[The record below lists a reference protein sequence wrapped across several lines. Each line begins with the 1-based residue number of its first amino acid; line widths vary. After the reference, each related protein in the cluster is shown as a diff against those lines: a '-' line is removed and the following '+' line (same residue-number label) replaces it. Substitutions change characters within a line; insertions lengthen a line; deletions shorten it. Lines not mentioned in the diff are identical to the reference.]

1 MGKIYNRINM
11 SEKWS
16 KAFGFLLIVLAFSFT
31 TESAFSQNAALVVNA
46 STTDGND
53 TVNDTVDYEVSIRN
67 TGNVILTS
75 VNLTNTLGV
84 ALTLS
89 GGDIANPGVL
99 DPDEIWKYT
108 GVYTNPS
115 GAAVNNTFS
124 LTTAE
129 ITTPITYAH
138 IEAVHEDDYSS
149 VTIVAC
155 SVIIANDDDFS
166 GTNINTFLGG
176 VAGNAITNNDT
187 LNGVPVAAGDLNIT
201 TTANPENITVGADGS
216 VNVPVNTPAGN
227 YTITYQICEKIN
239 PTNCDDGEIDVTV
252 YLPPSIADVN
262 ESTPENVAITETPV
276 LTGTPIGTPTYTI
289 TGGEDQGLFTIDA
302 ATGAVTLPG
311 QDFEN
316 PADANGDNVYEV
328 EVTVTDADGNTDKAT
343 VAITVTDVVETAA
356 ITLADVNEST
366 PENVAITETPV
377 LTGTPIGTPTY
388 TITGGEDQGL
398 FTIDAAT
405 GAVTLPGQDFENP
418 ADANGDNVYEVEVTV
433 TDADGNT
440 DKATVA
446 ITVTDVVETAAI
458 TLADVNESTPENVA
472 ITETPALG
480 GATPIGV
487 VTYTITGGEDQGLF
501 TIDTATGAV
510 TLPGQDFENPADAN
524 GDNVYEVEVTVTDA
538 DGNTDKA
545 TVAITVTDVVETA
558 AITLADVNESTPE
571 NVAITETPALGGAT
585 PIGVVTYTITGGE
598 DQGLFTIDAATGA
611 VTLPGQD
618 FENPADANGDN
629 VYEVEVTVTD
639 ADGNTDKATV
649 AITVTD
655 VVETAA
661 ITLADVNESTP
672 ENVAITET
680 PALGGATPIGV
691 VTYTITGGEDQ
702 GLFTIDAATGA
713 VTLPGQDF
721 ENPADANGDNVYEVE
736 VTVTDADGNTDK
748 ATVAITVTD
757 VVETAAITLADVNES
772 TPENVAI
779 TETPALGGATPI
791 GVVTYTI
798 TGGEDQGLFTIDAAT
813 GAVTL
818 PGQDFENPADANG
831 DNVYEVEVTVTDADG
846 NTDKATV
853 AITVT
858 DVVET
863 AAITL
868 ADVNESTPENVAITE
883 TPALGGATPIGV
895 VTYTITGGEDQGLFT
910 IDAATGAVT
919 LPGQDFE
926 NPADA
931 NGDNVYEVEVTVTD
945 ADGNTDKAT
954 VAITVTDVVET
965 AAITL
970 ADVNESTPENVAIT
984 ETPALGGATPI
995 GVVTYTITGGEDQ
1008 GLFTIDA
1015 ATGAVTLP
1023 GQDFENPADA
1033 NGDNVYEVEVTV
1045 TDADGN
1051 TDKATVAI
1059 TVTDVVETA
1068 AITLAD
1074 VNESTP
1080 ENVAITETPALGGAT
1095 PIGVVTYTITGGED
1109 QGLFTIDA
1117 ATGAVTLPG
1126 QDFENPA
1133 DANGDNV
1140 YEVEV
1145 TVTDADGNTDKA
1157 TVAITVTD
1165 VVETAAITLAD
1176 VNESTP
1182 ENVAITE
1189 TPALGGATP
1198 IGVVTYTITGGEDQG
1213 LFTIDAATGAVTL
1226 PGQDFEN
1233 PADANGDNVYEVEVT
1248 VTDADGNTDKAT
1260 VAITVTDVVE
1270 TAAITLAD
1278 VNESTPENVAITETP
1293 ALGGATPIGVV
1304 TYTIT
1309 GGEDQ
1314 GLFTIDA
1321 ATGAVTLPGQDFEN
1335 PADANGD
1342 NVYEVEVTVTDAD
1355 GNTDKATV
1363 AITVTDVVE
1372 TAAITL
1378 ADVNESTPENV
1389 AITETPALGGATPI
1403 GVVTYTI
1410 TGGED
1415 QGLFTID
1422 AATGAVTLPGQDFEN
1437 PADANGDNVYEVEVT
1452 VTDADGNTDK
1462 ATVAITV
1469 TDVVETAAITLADV
1483 NESTPENV
1491 AITETPVLTGT
1502 PIGTP
1507 TYTITGGEDQGLFTI
1522 DAATG
1527 AVTLPG
1533 QDFENP
1539 ADANGDNVY
1548 EVEVTVTDA
1557 DGNTDKATVAITVT
1571 DVVETA
1577 AITLAD
1583 VNESTPENVAITET
1597 PALGGATPIGVVT
1610 YTITGGEDQGLFTID
1625 AATGAVTLPGQDFEN
1640 PADANGDNV
1649 YEVEVTVTDADG
1661 NTDKATVA
1669 ITVTDVVETAAIT
1682 LADVNESTP
1691 ENVAITETPAL
1702 GGATPIGV
1710 VTYTITGGEDQGLFT
1725 IDAATG
1731 AVTLLGQDFENPAD
1745 ANGDN
1750 VYEVE
1755 VTVTDADGNTDK
1767 ATVAITVTDVVETAA
1782 ITLADVNEST
1792 PENVAITETPA
1803 LGGATPI
1810 GVVTYTITGGEDQGL
1825 FTIDAAT
1832 GAVTLPGQDF
1842 ENPADANGDNVY
1854 EVEVTVTDADGN
1866 TDKATVAITVTD
1878 VVETAAITLA
1888 DVNESTPENVAITET
1903 PALGGATPIGVVT
1916 YTITG
1921 GEDQGLFTID
1931 AATGA
1936 VTLPG
1941 QDFENPADANG
1952 DNVYEVEVTVTDA
1965 DGNTDKATVA
1975 ITVTDVVETAAI
1987 TLADVNESTPENVA
2001 ITETPALG
2009 GATPIG
2015 VVTYTITGGEDQ
2027 GLFTIDAATGAV
2039 TLPGQDF
2046 ENPADANGDNVY
2058 EVEVTVT
2065 DADGN
2070 TDKATVAITVTDVV
2084 ETAAITLAD
2093 VNESTPENVAITET
2107 PALGGA
2113 TPIGV
2118 VTYTITGGEDQG
2130 LFTIDAATGAVT
2142 LPGQDF
2148 ENPADAN
2155 GDNVYEVEVTVT
2167 DADGNTDKATVAITV
2182 TDVVETAA
2190 ITLADVNESTPE
2202 NVAIT
2207 ETPALG
2213 GATPIGV
2220 VTYTITGGEDQGLF
2234 TIDAATG
2241 AVTLPGQD
2249 FENPADANGDNV
2261 YEVEVTVTDADGN
2274 TDKATVAITVTDVV
2288 ETAAIT
2294 LADVNESTPENV
2306 AITETPALGG
2316 ATPIGVVTYTITGG
2330 EDQGLFTIDA
2340 ATGAVT
2346 LPGQDFEN
2354 PADANGDNVY
2364 EVEVTVTDADG
2375 NTDKAT
2381 VAITVTDVVETAAIT
2396 LADVNESTP
2405 ENVAITETPALG
2417 GATPIGVVTYTITG
2431 GEDQGLF
2438 TIDAATG
2445 AVTLPG
2451 QDFENPADANGDNVY
2466 EVEVTVTDA
2475 DGNTDK
2481 ATVAITVT
2489 DVVETAAITLADVNE
2504 STPENVAITETPA
2517 LGGATPIGVVTYT
2530 ITGGED
2536 QGLFTIDAAT
2546 GAVTLPGQDFENP
2559 ADANGDNVYEVEV
2572 TVTDADGNTDKATV
2586 AITVTDVVETAAITL
2601 ADVNEST
2608 PENVA
2613 ITETPAL
2620 GGATPI
2626 GVVTYTITGGEDQG
2640 LFTIDAA
2647 TGAVTLLGQ
2656 DFENPADAN
2665 GDNVYEVEV
2674 TVTDADGNTD
2684 KATVAITVT
2693 DVVETAAITLADVNE
2708 STPEN
2713 VAITETPALG
2723 GATPIG
2729 VVTYTITG
2737 GEDQG
2742 LFTIDA
2748 ATGAVTLPGQDFE
2761 NPADANGDNVYEVEV
2776 TVTDADGNTD
2786 KATVAITVTDVV
2798 ETAAITLADVNEST
2812 PENVA
2817 ITETPALGGATPIGV
2832 VTYTITGGEDQ
2843 GLFTIDAA
2851 TGAVTLPGQDFEN
2864 PADANGDNVYEVEV
2878 TVTDA
2883 DGNTDKATVAI
2894 TVTDV
2899 NDTPTGVDDNLIVEE
2914 DSTSGIDNQINVGIN
2929 DDLGIDGGDGDN
2941 YSLDPANGPNNG
2953 TVSEVSDGVFEY
2965 IPNPDFTGN
2974 DSFTYII
2981 TDANG
2986 DTDTAIVTVTVSPV
3000 PDSQDDTVTTTEDT
3014 AVIVGI
3020 YGNDNDIPTD
3030 GTLIIT
3036 DPSNGTVTIDNG
3048 GTPNDP
3054 SDDVVT
3060 YTPDADFNGTDT
3072 FDYTI
3077 CDNASP
3083 ANCTTSTVTVTV
3095 SPVPD
3100 SQDDTVTT
3108 TEDTAAIVGIYGNDN
3123 DIPTDGTLIITDPSN
3138 GTVTIDNGGTPN
3150 DPSDDVVTYT
3160 PDADFNGTDT
3170 FDYTI
3175 CDNASPANCTTST
3188 VIVTVS
3194 PVPDSQDD
3202 TVTTTEDTAVI
3213 VGIYGNDND
3222 IPTDGTLII
3231 TDPSNGTVTI
3241 DNGGTPN
3248 DPSDDVVTY
3257 TPDADFNGTDTFDYT
3272 ICDNAS
3278 PANCTTSTVIVTV
3291 SPVPDSQDDTV
3302 TTTEDTAVIV
3312 GIYGN
3317 DNDIPTDG
3325 TLIITDPS
3333 NGAVTIDNGGTPNDP
3348 SDDVVTYTPDADFN
3362 GTDTFDYT
3370 ICDNASPANCT
3381 TSTVIVTVNAT
3392 PDAVDDTEVTTEEGV
3407 SVEVDI
3413 YDNDN
3418 DIPTDGDL
3426 TTTDPENGTVT
3437 IDDGGT
3443 PNDPSDDIVTYTP
3456 DEGFTGTDTFDY
3468 TICDNAS
3475 PANCSTATVTV
3486 EVTKNLDTCVIVF
3499 NEFSPN
3505 GDGINDYLKIECIEK
3520 FKDNTVEIFN
3530 RWGNTVYSVKGYSNN
3545 DPNNR
3550 FEGIS
3555 NGRANIQV
3563 EKKLPVGTYFYVL
3576 DLGNGSP
3583 LRKGWIY
3590 INR

>member
-366 PENVAITETPV
+366 PENVAITETPALGGATPIGVVTYTITGGEDQGLFTIDGATGAVTLPGQDFENPADANGDNVYEVEVTVTDADGNTDKATVAITVTDVVETAAITLADVNESTPENVAITETPALGGATPIGVVTYTITGGEDQGLFTIDAATGAVTLPGQDFENPADANGDNVYEVEVTVTDADGNTDKATVAITVTDVVETAAITLADVNESTPENVAITETPALGGATPIGVVTYTITGGEDQGLFTIDGATGAVTLPGQDFENPADANGDNVYEVEVTVTDADGNTDKATVAITVTDVVETAAITLADVNESTPENVAITETPALGGATPIGVVTYTITGGEDQGLFTIDGATGAVTLPGQDFENPADANGDNVYEVEVTVTDADGNTDKATVAITVTDVVETAAITLADVNESTPENVAITETPALGGATPIGVVTYTITGGEDQGLFTIDAATGAVTLPGQDFENPADANGDNVYEVEVTVTDADGNTDKATVAITVTDVVETAAITLADVNESTPENVAITETPALGGATPIGVVTYTITGGEDQGLFTIDAATGAVTLPGQDFENPADANGDNVYEVEVTVTDADGNTDKATVAITVIDVVETAAITLADVNESTPENVAITETPALGGATPIGVVTYTITGGEDQGLFTIDAATGAVTLPGQDFENPADANGDNVYEVEVTVTDADGNTDKATVAITVTDVVETAAITLADVNESTPENVAITETPALGGATPIGVVTYTITGGEDQGLFTIDAATGAVTLPGQDFENPADANGDNVYEVEVTVTDADGNTDKATVAITVTDVVETAAITLADVNESTPENVAITETPALGGATPIGVVTYTITGGEDQGLFTIDAATGAVTLPGQDFENPADANGDNVYEVEVTVTDADGNTDKATVAITVTDVVETAAITLADVNESTPENVAITETPALGGATPIGVVTYTITGGEDQGLFTIDAATGAVTLPGQDFENPADANGDNVYEVEVTVTDADGNTDKATVAITVTDVVETAAITLADVNESTPENVAITETPV

-501 TIDTATGAV
+501 TIDAATGAV

-571 NVAITETPALGGAT
+571 NVAITETPVLTGT
-585 PIGVVTYTITGGE
+585 PIGTPTYTITGGE

-1437 PADANGDNVYEVEVT
+1437 PADANGDNVYEVE
-1452 VTDADGNTDK
+1452 
-1462 ATVAITV
+1462 I
-1469 TDVVETAAITLADV
+1469 
-1483 NESTPENV
+1483 
-1491 AITETPVLTGT
+1491 
-1502 PIGTP
+1502 
-1507 TYTITGGEDQGLFTI
+1507 
-1522 DAATG
+1522 
-1527 AVTLPG
+1527 
-1533 QDFENP
+1533 
-1539 ADANGDNVY
+1539 
-1548 EVEVTVTDA
+1548 TVTDA

-1610 YTITGGEDQGLFTID
+1610 YTITGGEDQD
-1625 AATGAVTLPGQDFEN
+1625 
-1640 PADANGDNV
+1640 
-1649 YEVEVTVTDADG
+1649 
-1661 NTDKATVA
+1661 
-1669 ITVTDVVETAAIT
+1669 
-1682 LADVNESTP
+1682 
-1691 ENVAITETPAL
+1691 
-1702 GGATPIGV
+1702 
-1710 VTYTITGGEDQGLFT
+1710 
-1725 IDAATG
+1725 
-1731 AVTLLGQDFENPAD
+1731 
-1745 ANGDN
+1745 
-1750 VYEVE
+1750 
-1755 VTVTDADGNTDK
+1755 
-1767 ATVAITVTDVVETAA
+1767 
-1782 ITLADVNEST
+1782 
-1792 PENVAITETPA
+1792 
-1803 LGGATPI
+1803 
-1810 GVVTYTITGGEDQGL
+1810 L

-2130 LFTIDAATGAVT
+2130 LFTIDTATGAVT

-2167 DADGNTDKATVAITV
+2167 DADGNTDKATVAIT
-2182 TDVVETAA
+2182 
-2190 ITLADVNESTPE
+2190 
-2202 NVAIT
+2202 
-2207 ETPALG
+2207 
-2213 GATPIGV
+2213 
-2220 VTYTITGGEDQGLF
+2220 
-2234 TIDAATG
+2234 
-2241 AVTLPGQD
+2241 
-2249 FENPADANGDNV
+2249 AN
-2261 YEVEVTVTDADGN
+2261 
-2274 TDKATVAITVTDVV
+2274 
-2288 ETAAIT
+2288 
-2294 LADVNESTPENV
+2294 
-2306 AITETPALGG
+2306 
-2316 ATPIGVVTYTITGG
+2316 
-2330 EDQGLFTIDA
+2330 
-2340 ATGAVT
+2340 
-2346 LPGQDFEN
+2346 
-2354 PADANGDNVY
+2354 
-2364 EVEVTVTDADG
+2364 
-2375 NTDKAT
+2375 
-2381 VAITVTDVVETAAIT
+2381 
-2396 LADVNESTP
+2396 
-2405 ENVAITETPALG
+2405 
-2417 GATPIGVVTYTITG
+2417 
-2431 GEDQGLF
+2431 
-2438 TIDAATG
+2438 
-2445 AVTLPG
+2445 
-2451 QDFENPADANGDNVY
+2451 
-2466 EVEVTVTDA
+2466 
-2475 DGNTDK
+2475 
-2481 ATVAITVT
+2481 
-2489 DVVETAAITLADVNE
+2489 
-2504 STPENVAITETPA
+2504 
-2517 LGGATPIGVVTYT
+2517 
-2530 ITGGED
+2530 
-2536 QGLFTIDAAT
+2536 
-2546 GAVTLPGQDFENP
+2546 
-2559 ADANGDNVYEVEV
+2559 
-2572 TVTDADGNTDKATV
+2572 
-2586 AITVTDVVETAAITL
+2586 
-2601 ADVNEST
+2601 
-2608 PENVA
+2608 
-2613 ITETPAL
+2613 
-2620 GGATPI
+2620 
-2626 GVVTYTITGGEDQG
+2626 
-2640 LFTIDAA
+2640 
-2647 TGAVTLLGQ
+2647 
-2656 DFENPADAN
+2656 
-2665 GDNVYEVEV
+2665 
-2674 TVTDADGNTD
+2674 
-2684 KATVAITVT
+2684 
-2693 DVVETAAITLADVNE
+2693 
-2708 STPEN
+2708 
-2713 VAITETPALG
+2713 
-2723 GATPIG
+2723 
-2729 VVTYTITG
+2729 
-2737 GEDQG
+2737 
-2742 LFTIDA
+2742 
-2748 ATGAVTLPGQDFE
+2748 
-2761 NPADANGDNVYEVEV
+2761 
-2776 TVTDADGNTD
+2776 
-2786 KATVAITVTDVV
+2786 
-2798 ETAAITLADVNEST
+2798 
-2812 PENVA
+2812 
-2817 ITETPALGGATPIGV
+2817 
-2832 VTYTITGGEDQ
+2832 
-2843 GLFTIDAA
+2843 
-2851 TGAVTLPGQDFEN
+2851 
-2864 PADANGDNVYEVEV
+2864 
-2878 TVTDA
+2878 
-2883 DGNTDKATVAI
+2883 
-2894 TVTDV
+2894 V

-3083 ANCTTSTVTVTV
+3083 ANCTTSTVIVTV

-3108 TEDTAAIVGIYGNDN
+3108 IEDTAVIVGIYGNDN

-3291 SPVPDSQDDTV
+3291 
-3302 TTTEDTAVIV
+3302 
-3312 GIYGN
+3312 
-3317 DNDIPTDG
+3317 
-3325 TLIITDPS
+3325 
-3333 NGAVTIDNGGTPNDP
+3333 
-3348 SDDVVTYTPDADFN
+3348 
-3362 GTDTFDYT
+3362 
-3370 ICDNASPANCT
+3370 
-3381 TSTVIVTVNAT
+3381 NAT
-3392 PDAVDDTEVTTEEGV
+3392 PDAVDDTEVTTEGGV

-3418 DIPTDGDL
+3418 DIPTEGDL

-3486 EVTKNLDTCVIVF
+3486 EVTKNLDTCVVVF

>member
-366 PENVAITETPV
+366 PENVAITETPALGGATPIGVVTYTITGGEDQGLFTIDAATGAVTLPGQDFENPADANGDNVYEVEVTVTDADGNTDKATVAITVTDVVETAAITLADVNESTPENVAITETPV
-377 LTGTPIGTPTY
+377 LTGTPIGTPTYTITGGEDQGLFTIDAATGAVTLPGQDFENPADANGDNVYEVEVTVTDADGNTDKATVAITVTDVVETAAITLADVNESTPENVAITETPALGGATPIGVVTYIITGGEDQGLFTIDAATGAVTLPGQDFENPADANGDNVYEVEVTVTDADGNTDKATVAITVTDVVETAAITLADVNESTPENVAITETPVLTGTPIGIPTYTITGGEDQGLFTIDAATGAVTLPGQDFENPADANGDNVYEVEVTVTDADGNTDKATVAITVTDVVETAAITLADVNESTPENVAITETPALGGATPIGVVTYIITGGEDQGLFTIDAATGAVTLPGQDFENPADANGDNVYEVEVTVTDADGNTDKATVAITVTDVVETAAITLADVNESTPENVAITETPALGGATPIGVVTY

-501 TIDTATGAV
+501 TIDAATGAVTLPGQDFENPADANGDNVYEVEVTVTDADGNTDKATVAITVTDVVETAAITLADVNESTPENVAITETPALGGATPIGVVTYTITGGEDQGLFTIDAATGAVTLPGQDFENPADANGDNVYEVEVTVTDADGNTDKATVAITVTDVVETAAITLADVNESTPENVAITETPALGGATPIGVVTYTITGGEDQGLFTIDAATGAVTLSGQDFENPADANGDNVYEVEVTVTDADGNTDKATVAITVTDVVETAAITLADVNESTPENVAITETPALGGATPIGVVTYTITGGEDQGLFTIDAATGAV

-1491 AITETPVLTGT
+1491 AITETP
-1502 PIGTP
+1502 
-1507 TYTITGGEDQGLFTI
+1507 
-1522 DAATG
+1522 
-1527 AVTLPG
+1527 
-1533 QDFENP
+1533 
-1539 ADANGDNVY
+1539 
-1548 EVEVTVTDA
+1548 
-1557 DGNTDKATVAITVT
+1557 
-1571 DVVETA
+1571 
-1577 AITLAD
+1577 
-1583 VNESTPENVAITET
+1583 
-1597 PALGGATPIGVVT
+1597 
-1610 YTITGGEDQGLFTID
+1610 
-1625 AATGAVTLPGQDFEN
+1625 
-1640 PADANGDNV
+1640 
-1649 YEVEVTVTDADG
+1649 
-1661 NTDKATVA
+1661 
-1669 ITVTDVVETAAIT
+1669 
-1682 LADVNESTP
+1682 
-1691 ENVAITETPAL
+1691 
-1702 GGATPIGV
+1702 
-1710 VTYTITGGEDQGLFT
+1710 
-1725 IDAATG
+1725 
-1731 AVTLLGQDFENPAD
+1731 
-1745 ANGDN
+1745 
-1750 VYEVE
+1750 
-1755 VTVTDADGNTDK
+1755 
-1767 ATVAITVTDVVETAA
+1767 
-1782 ITLADVNEST
+1782 
-1792 PENVAITETPA
+1792 A

-2182 TDVVETAA
+2182 T
-2190 ITLADVNESTPE
+2190 N
-2202 NVAIT
+2202 
-2207 ETPALG
+2207 
-2213 GATPIGV
+2213 
-2220 VTYTITGGEDQGLF
+2220 
-2234 TIDAATG
+2234 
-2241 AVTLPGQD
+2241 
-2249 FENPADANGDNV
+2249 
-2261 YEVEVTVTDADGN
+2261 
-2274 TDKATVAITVTDVV
+2274 
-2288 ETAAIT
+2288 
-2294 LADVNESTPENV
+2294 
-2306 AITETPALGG
+2306 
-2316 ATPIGVVTYTITGG
+2316 
-2330 EDQGLFTIDA
+2330 
-2340 ATGAVT
+2340 
-2346 LPGQDFEN
+2346 
-2354 PADANGDNVY
+2354 
-2364 EVEVTVTDADG
+2364 
-2375 NTDKAT
+2375 
-2381 VAITVTDVVETAAIT
+2381 
-2396 LADVNESTP
+2396 
-2405 ENVAITETPALG
+2405 
-2417 GATPIGVVTYTITG
+2417 
-2431 GEDQGLF
+2431 
-2438 TIDAATG
+2438 
-2445 AVTLPG
+2445 
-2451 QDFENPADANGDNVY
+2451 
-2466 EVEVTVTDA
+2466 
-2475 DGNTDK
+2475 
-2481 ATVAITVT
+2481 
-2489 DVVETAAITLADVNE
+2489 
-2504 STPENVAITETPA
+2504 
-2517 LGGATPIGVVTYT
+2517 
-2530 ITGGED
+2530 
-2536 QGLFTIDAAT
+2536 
-2546 GAVTLPGQDFENP
+2546 
-2559 ADANGDNVYEVEV
+2559 
-2572 TVTDADGNTDKATV
+2572 
-2586 AITVTDVVETAAITL
+2586 
-2601 ADVNEST
+2601 
-2608 PENVA
+2608 
-2613 ITETPAL
+2613 
-2620 GGATPI
+2620 
-2626 GVVTYTITGGEDQG
+2626 
-2640 LFTIDAA
+2640 
-2647 TGAVTLLGQ
+2647 
-2656 DFENPADAN
+2656 
-2665 GDNVYEVEV
+2665 
-2674 TVTDADGNTD
+2674 
-2684 KATVAITVT
+2684 
-2693 DVVETAAITLADVNE
+2693 
-2708 STPEN
+2708 
-2713 VAITETPALG
+2713 
-2723 GATPIG
+2723 
-2729 VVTYTITG
+2729 
-2737 GEDQG
+2737 
-2742 LFTIDA
+2742 
-2748 ATGAVTLPGQDFE
+2748 
-2761 NPADANGDNVYEVEV
+2761 
-2776 TVTDADGNTD
+2776 
-2786 KATVAITVTDVV
+2786 
-2798 ETAAITLADVNEST
+2798 
-2812 PENVA
+2812 
-2817 ITETPALGGATPIGV
+2817 
-2832 VTYTITGGEDQ
+2832 
-2843 GLFTIDAA
+2843 
-2851 TGAVTLPGQDFEN
+2851 
-2864 PADANGDNVYEVEV
+2864 
-2878 TVTDA
+2878 
-2883 DGNTDKATVAI
+2883 
-2894 TVTDV
+2894 V

-3108 TEDTAAIVGIYGNDN
+3108 TEDTA
-3123 DIPTDGTLIITDPSN
+3123 
-3138 GTVTIDNGGTPN
+3138 
-3150 DPSDDVVTYT
+3150 
-3160 PDADFNGTDT
+3160 
-3170 FDYTI
+3170 
-3175 CDNASPANCTTST
+3175 
-3188 VIVTVS
+3188 
-3194 PVPDSQDD
+3194 
-3202 TVTTTEDTAVI
+3202 VI

-3231 TDPSNGTVTI
+3231 TDPSNGTV
-3241 DNGGTPN
+3241 
-3248 DPSDDVVTY
+3248 
-3257 TPDADFNGTDTFDYT
+3257 A
-3272 ICDNAS
+3272 
-3278 PANCTTSTVIVTV
+3278 
-3291 SPVPDSQDDTV
+3291 
-3302 TTTEDTAVIV
+3302 
-3312 GIYGN
+3312 
-3317 DNDIPTDG
+3317 
-3325 TLIITDPS
+3325 
-3333 NGAVTIDNGGTPNDP
+3333 IDNGGTPNDP

-3392 PDAVDDTEVTTEEGV
+3392 PDAVDDTEVTTEGGV

-3486 EVTKNLDTCVIVF
+3486 EVTKNLDTCVVVF

>member
-276 LTGTPIGTPTYTI
+276 LTGTPIGIPTYTI
-289 TGGEDQGLFTIDA
+289 TGGADQGLFTIDA

-316 PADANGDNVYEV
+316 PADADGDNIYEV
-328 EVTVTDADGNTDKAT
+328 EVTVTDADGNTDT
-343 VAITVTDVVETAA
+343 AI
-356 ITLADVNEST
+356 
-366 PENVAITETPV
+366 
-377 LTGTPIGTPTY
+377 
-388 TITGGEDQGL
+388 
-398 FTIDAAT
+398 
-405 GAVTLPGQDFENP
+405 
-418 ADANGDNVYEVEVTV
+418 
-433 TDADGNT
+433 
-440 DKATVA
+440 VA

-487 VTYTITGGEDQGLF
+487 VTYTITGGADQGLF
-501 TIDTATGAV
+501 TIDAATGAV

-672 ENVAITET
+672 ENLAITET

-1691 ENVAITETPAL
+1691 ENVAITETPVL
-1702 GGATPIGV
+1702 TGTPIGTP
-1710 VTYTITGGEDQGLFT
+1710 TYTITGGEDQGLFT

-1731 AVTLLGQDFENPAD
+1731 AVTLPGQDFENPAD

-2647 TGAVTLLGQ
+2647 TGAVTLPGQ

-2843 GLFTIDAA
+2843 GLFTIDTA

-2894 TVTDV
+2894 TVTNV

-3014 AVIVGI
+3014 AV
-3020 YGNDNDIPTD
+3020 
-3030 GTLIIT
+3030 
-3036 DPSNGTVTIDNG
+3036 
-3048 GTPNDP
+3048 
-3054 SDDVVT
+3054 
-3060 YTPDADFNGTDT
+3060 
-3072 FDYTI
+3072 
-3077 CDNASP
+3077 
-3083 ANCTTSTVTVTV
+3083 
-3095 SPVPD
+3095 
-3100 SQDDTVTT
+3100 
-3108 TEDTAAIVGIYGNDN
+3108 IVGIYGNDN

-3333 NGAVTIDNGGTPNDP
+3333 NGTVTIDNGGTPNDP

-3392 PDAVDDTEVTTEEGV
+3392 PDAVDDTEVTTEGGV

-3418 DIPTDGDL
+3418 DIPTEGDL

-3486 EVTKNLDTCVIVF
+3486 EVTKNLDTCVVVF

>member
-1 MGKIYNRINM
+1 MQLREQLHY
-11 SEKWS
+11 
-16 KAFGFLLIVLAFSFT
+16 
-31 TESAFSQNAALVVNA
+31 
-46 STTDGND
+46 
-53 TVNDTVDYEVSIRN
+53 Y
-67 TGNVILTS
+67 
-75 VNLTNTLGV
+75 
-84 ALTLS
+84 
-89 GGDIANPGVL
+89 
-99 DPDEIWKYT
+99 
-108 GVYTNPS
+108 
-115 GAAVNNTFS
+115 
-124 LTTAE
+124 
-129 ITTPITYAH
+129 
-138 IEAVHEDDYSS
+138 
-149 VTIVAC
+149 
-155 SVIIANDDDFS
+155 
-166 GTNINTFLGG
+166 
-176 VAGNAITNNDT
+176 
-187 LNGVPVAAGDLNIT
+187 
-201 TTANPENITVGADGS
+201 
-216 VNVPVNTPAGN
+216 
-227 YTITYQICEKIN
+227 
-239 PTNCDDGEIDVTV
+239 
-252 YLPPSIADVN
+252 
-262 ESTPENVAITETPV
+262 
-276 LTGTPIGTPTYTI
+276 
-289 TGGEDQGLFTIDA
+289 
-302 ATGAVTLPG
+302 G

-377 LTGTPIGTPTY
+377 LTGTPIGTP
-388 TITGGEDQGL
+388 
-398 FTIDAAT
+398 
-405 GAVTLPGQDFENP
+405 
-418 ADANGDNVYEVEVTV
+418 
-433 TDADGNT
+433 
-440 DKATVA
+440 
-446 ITVTDVVETAAI
+446 
-458 TLADVNESTPENVA
+458 
-472 ITETPALG
+472 
-480 GATPIGV
+480 
-487 VTYTITGGEDQGLF
+487 
-501 TIDTATGAV
+501 
-510 TLPGQDFENPADAN
+510 
-524 GDNVYEVEVTVTDA
+524 
-538 DGNTDKA
+538 
-545 TVAITVTDVVETA
+545 
-558 AITLADVNESTPE
+558 
-571 NVAITETPALGGAT
+571 
-585 PIGVVTYTITGGE
+585 TYTITGGE

-883 TPALGGATPIGV
+883 TPVLTGTPIGTP
-895 VTYTITGGEDQGLFT
+895 TYTITGGEDQGLFT

-984 ETPALGGATPI
+984 ETPVLTGTPI
-995 GVVTYTITGGEDQ
+995 GTPTYTITGGEDQ

-1731 AVTLLGQDFENPAD
+1731 AVTLPGQDFENPAD

-1767 ATVAITVTDVVETAA
+1767 ATVAITVTDVVETAAITLADVNESTPENVAITETPALGGATPIGVVTYTITGGADQGLFTIDAATGAVTLPGQDFENPADANGDNVYEVEVTVTDADGNTDTATVAITVTDVVETAA

-2148 ENPADAN
+2148 ENPADTN

-2381 VAITVTDVVETAAIT
+2381 VAITVT
-2396 LADVNESTP
+2396 N
-2405 ENVAITETPALG
+2405 
-2417 GATPIGVVTYTITG
+2417 
-2431 GEDQGLF
+2431 
-2438 TIDAATG
+2438 
-2445 AVTLPG
+2445 
-2451 QDFENPADANGDNVY
+2451 
-2466 EVEVTVTDA
+2466 
-2475 DGNTDK
+2475 
-2481 ATVAITVT
+2481 
-2489 DVVETAAITLADVNE
+2489 
-2504 STPENVAITETPA
+2504 
-2517 LGGATPIGVVTYT
+2517 
-2530 ITGGED
+2530 
-2536 QGLFTIDAAT
+2536 
-2546 GAVTLPGQDFENP
+2546 
-2559 ADANGDNVYEVEV
+2559 
-2572 TVTDADGNTDKATV
+2572 
-2586 AITVTDVVETAAITL
+2586 
-2601 ADVNEST
+2601 
-2608 PENVA
+2608 
-2613 ITETPAL
+2613 
-2620 GGATPI
+2620 
-2626 GVVTYTITGGEDQG
+2626 
-2640 LFTIDAA
+2640 
-2647 TGAVTLLGQ
+2647 
-2656 DFENPADAN
+2656 
-2665 GDNVYEVEV
+2665 
-2674 TVTDADGNTD
+2674 
-2684 KATVAITVT
+2684 
-2693 DVVETAAITLADVNE
+2693 
-2708 STPEN
+2708 
-2713 VAITETPALG
+2713 
-2723 GATPIG
+2723 
-2729 VVTYTITG
+2729 
-2737 GEDQG
+2737 
-2742 LFTIDA
+2742 
-2748 ATGAVTLPGQDFE
+2748 
-2761 NPADANGDNVYEVEV
+2761 
-2776 TVTDADGNTD
+2776 
-2786 KATVAITVTDVV
+2786 
-2798 ETAAITLADVNEST
+2798 
-2812 PENVA
+2812 
-2817 ITETPALGGATPIGV
+2817 
-2832 VTYTITGGEDQ
+2832 
-2843 GLFTIDAA
+2843 
-2851 TGAVTLPGQDFEN
+2851 
-2864 PADANGDNVYEVEV
+2864 
-2878 TVTDA
+2878 
-2883 DGNTDKATVAI
+2883 
-2894 TVTDV
+2894 V

-3083 ANCTTSTVTVTV
+3083 ANCTTSTV
-3095 SPVPD
+3095 
-3100 SQDDTVTT
+3100 
-3108 TEDTAAIVGIYGNDN
+3108 
-3123 DIPTDGTLIITDPSN
+3123 
-3138 GTVTIDNGGTPN
+3138 
-3150 DPSDDVVTYT
+3150 
-3160 PDADFNGTDT
+3160 
-3170 FDYTI
+3170 
-3175 CDNASPANCTTST
+3175 
-3188 VIVTVS
+3188 IVTVS

-3231 TDPSNGTVTI
+3231 TDPSNGT
-3241 DNGGTPN
+3241 
-3248 DPSDDVVTY
+3248 
-3257 TPDADFNGTDTFDYT
+3257 
-3272 ICDNAS
+3272 
-3278 PANCTTSTVIVTV
+3278 
-3291 SPVPDSQDDTV
+3291 
-3302 TTTEDTAVIV
+3302 
-3312 GIYGN
+3312 
-3317 DNDIPTDG
+3317 
-3325 TLIITDPS
+3325 
-3333 NGAVTIDNGGTPNDP
+3333 VTIDNGGTPNDP

-3486 EVTKNLDTCVIVF
+3486 EVTKNLDTCVVVF

>member
-366 PENVAITETPV
+366 PENVAITETPALGGATPIGVVTYTITGGEDQGLFTIDGATGAVTLPGQDFENPADANGDNVYEVEVTVTDADGNTDKATVAITVTDVVETAAITLADVNESTPENVAITETPALGGATPIGVVTYTITGGEDQGLFTIDAATGAVTLPGQDFENPADANGDNVYEVEVTVTDADGNTDKATVAITVTDVVETAAITLADVNESTPENVAITETPALGGATPIGVVTYTITGGEDQGLFTIDGATGAVTLPGQDFENPADANGDNVYEVEVTVTDADGNTDKATVAITVTDVVETAAITLADVNESTPENVAITETPALGGATPIGVVTYTITGGEDQGLFTIDGATGAVTLPGQDFENPADANGDNVYEVEVTVTDADGNTDKATVAITVTDVVETAAITLADVNESTPENVAITETPALGGATPIGVVTYTITGGEDQGLFTIDAATGAVTLPGQDFENPADANGDNVYEVEVTVTDADGNTDKATVAITVTDVVETAAITLADVNESTPENVAITETPALGGATPIGVVTYTITGGEDQGLFTIDAATGAVTLPGQDFENPADANGDNVYEVEVTVTDADGNTDKATVAITVIDVVETAAITLADVNESTPENVAITETPALGGATPIGVVTYTITGGEDQGLFTIDAATGAVTLPGQDFENPADANGDNVYEVEVTVTDADGNTDKATVAITVTDVVETAAITLADVNESTPENVAITETPALGGATPIGVVTYTITGGEDQGLFTIDAATGAVTLPGQDFENPADANGDNVYEVEVTVTDADGNTDKATVAITVTDVVETAAITLADVNESTPENVAITETPALGGATPIGVVTYTITGGEDQGLFTIDAATGAVTLPGQDFENPADANGDNVYEVEVTVTDADGNTDKATVAITVTDVVETAAITLADVNESTPENVAITETPALGGATPIGVVTYTITGGEDQGLFTIDAATGAVTLPGQDFENPADANGDNVYEVEVTVTDADGNTDKATVAITVTDVVETAAITLADVNESTPENVAITETPV

-501 TIDTATGAV
+501 TIDAATGAV

-571 NVAITETPALGGAT
+571 NVAITETPVLTGT
-585 PIGVVTYTITGGE
+585 PIGTPTYTITGGE

-1437 PADANGDNVYEVEVT
+1437 PADANGDNVYEVE
-1452 VTDADGNTDK
+1452 
-1462 ATVAITV
+1462 I
-1469 TDVVETAAITLADV
+1469 
-1483 NESTPENV
+1483 
-1491 AITETPVLTGT
+1491 
-1502 PIGTP
+1502 
-1507 TYTITGGEDQGLFTI
+1507 
-1522 DAATG
+1522 
-1527 AVTLPG
+1527 
-1533 QDFENP
+1533 
-1539 ADANGDNVY
+1539 
-1548 EVEVTVTDA
+1548 TVTDA

-1610 YTITGGEDQGLFTID
+1610 YTITGGEDQD
-1625 AATGAVTLPGQDFEN
+1625 
-1640 PADANGDNV
+1640 
-1649 YEVEVTVTDADG
+1649 
-1661 NTDKATVA
+1661 
-1669 ITVTDVVETAAIT
+1669 
-1682 LADVNESTP
+1682 
-1691 ENVAITETPAL
+1691 
-1702 GGATPIGV
+1702 
-1710 VTYTITGGEDQGLFT
+1710 
-1725 IDAATG
+1725 
-1731 AVTLLGQDFENPAD
+1731 
-1745 ANGDN
+1745 
-1750 VYEVE
+1750 
-1755 VTVTDADGNTDK
+1755 
-1767 ATVAITVTDVVETAA
+1767 
-1782 ITLADVNEST
+1782 
-1792 PENVAITETPA
+1792 
-1803 LGGATPI
+1803 
-1810 GVVTYTITGGEDQGL
+1810 L

-2130 LFTIDAATGAVT
+2130 LFTIDTATGAVT

-2182 TDVVETAA
+2182 T
-2190 ITLADVNESTPE
+2190 N
-2202 NVAIT
+2202 
-2207 ETPALG
+2207 
-2213 GATPIGV
+2213 
-2220 VTYTITGGEDQGLF
+2220 
-2234 TIDAATG
+2234 
-2241 AVTLPGQD
+2241 
-2249 FENPADANGDNV
+2249 
-2261 YEVEVTVTDADGN
+2261 
-2274 TDKATVAITVTDVV
+2274 
-2288 ETAAIT
+2288 
-2294 LADVNESTPENV
+2294 
-2306 AITETPALGG
+2306 
-2316 ATPIGVVTYTITGG
+2316 
-2330 EDQGLFTIDA
+2330 
-2340 ATGAVT
+2340 
-2346 LPGQDFEN
+2346 
-2354 PADANGDNVY
+2354 
-2364 EVEVTVTDADG
+2364 
-2375 NTDKAT
+2375 
-2381 VAITVTDVVETAAIT
+2381 
-2396 LADVNESTP
+2396 
-2405 ENVAITETPALG
+2405 
-2417 GATPIGVVTYTITG
+2417 
-2431 GEDQGLF
+2431 
-2438 TIDAATG
+2438 
-2445 AVTLPG
+2445 
-2451 QDFENPADANGDNVY
+2451 
-2466 EVEVTVTDA
+2466 
-2475 DGNTDK
+2475 
-2481 ATVAITVT
+2481 
-2489 DVVETAAITLADVNE
+2489 
-2504 STPENVAITETPA
+2504 
-2517 LGGATPIGVVTYT
+2517 
-2530 ITGGED
+2530 
-2536 QGLFTIDAAT
+2536 
-2546 GAVTLPGQDFENP
+2546 
-2559 ADANGDNVYEVEV
+2559 
-2572 TVTDADGNTDKATV
+2572 
-2586 AITVTDVVETAAITL
+2586 
-2601 ADVNEST
+2601 
-2608 PENVA
+2608 
-2613 ITETPAL
+2613 
-2620 GGATPI
+2620 
-2626 GVVTYTITGGEDQG
+2626 
-2640 LFTIDAA
+2640 
-2647 TGAVTLLGQ
+2647 
-2656 DFENPADAN
+2656 
-2665 GDNVYEVEV
+2665 
-2674 TVTDADGNTD
+2674 
-2684 KATVAITVT
+2684 
-2693 DVVETAAITLADVNE
+2693 
-2708 STPEN
+2708 
-2713 VAITETPALG
+2713 
-2723 GATPIG
+2723 
-2729 VVTYTITG
+2729 
-2737 GEDQG
+2737 
-2742 LFTIDA
+2742 
-2748 ATGAVTLPGQDFE
+2748 
-2761 NPADANGDNVYEVEV
+2761 
-2776 TVTDADGNTD
+2776 
-2786 KATVAITVTDVV
+2786 
-2798 ETAAITLADVNEST
+2798 
-2812 PENVA
+2812 
-2817 ITETPALGGATPIGV
+2817 
-2832 VTYTITGGEDQ
+2832 
-2843 GLFTIDAA
+2843 
-2851 TGAVTLPGQDFEN
+2851 
-2864 PADANGDNVYEVEV
+2864 
-2878 TVTDA
+2878 
-2883 DGNTDKATVAI
+2883 
-2894 TVTDV
+2894 V

-3083 ANCTTSTVTVTV
+3083 ANCTTSTVIVTV

-3108 TEDTAAIVGIYGNDN
+3108 IEDTAVIVGIYGNDN

-3291 SPVPDSQDDTV
+3291 
-3302 TTTEDTAVIV
+3302 
-3312 GIYGN
+3312 
-3317 DNDIPTDG
+3317 
-3325 TLIITDPS
+3325 
-3333 NGAVTIDNGGTPNDP
+3333 
-3348 SDDVVTYTPDADFN
+3348 
-3362 GTDTFDYT
+3362 
-3370 ICDNASPANCT
+3370 
-3381 TSTVIVTVNAT
+3381 NAT
-3392 PDAVDDTEVTTEEGV
+3392 PDAVDDTEVTTEGGV

-3418 DIPTDGDL
+3418 DIPTEGDL

-3486 EVTKNLDTCVIVF
+3486 EVTKNLDTCVVVF